1 MFAKI
6 KLFSIAIVFSAFA
19 MGTYAA
25 EQSDQEIQFD
35 AGVGRGGEPVA
46 AEGADEFRVCADQD
60 NLPYSNNKME
70 GFENRI
76 AELIAKDLGK
86 HVKYQFWYDR
96 IGFIRNTLNARRC
109 DVIIGTVAGND
120 MMLTSKPYYRS
131 GYVFVYR
138 KSSGYNIK
146 DWDSPDLRKA
156 KIGVVGQTPPSRPM
170 HDKGLMENSR
180 PYRIMRDLNL
190 PPSFMIDDLVKGEID
205 VAIIWGPIGGYYAK
219 KASEELVVVPVP
231 EYEQENPHGKEY
243 WNISVGVRKREKER
257 MALIDG
263 VLERRQAEINKI
275 LDEYGIPHVPVV
287 DEKKKVREKKSED
300 GKDQGDAIPKFE

>member
-6 KLFSIAIVFSAFA
+6 KLFSIAIVFSSFA
-19 MGTYAA
+19 MSFYAD
-25 EQSDQEIQFD
+25 EQSNQEIQFD
-35 AGVGRGGEPVA
+35 AEVGRGGEPVV

-120 MMLTSKPYYRS
+120 MVLASKPYYRS
-131 GYVFVYR
+131 GYVFVYK

-146 DWDSPDLRKA
+146 DWDSPDLHKA
-156 KIGVVGQTPPSRPM
+156 KIGVVGQTPPSRPLN
-170 HDKGLMENSR
+170 DKGLLGNSR

-190 PPSFMIDDLVKGEID
+190 PPSFMIDDLVKGDID
-205 VAIIWGPIGGYYAK
+205 VAIVWGPIGGYYAK
-219 KASEELVVVPVP
+219 KASEELVVVPAP
-231 EYEQENPHGKEY
+231 EYDQENPHGKEY
-243 WNISVGVRKREKER
+243 WNISVGVRKKEKER
-257 MALIDG
+257 MALING
-263 VLERRQAEINKI
+263 VLERRQADINKI

-287 DEKKKVREKKSED
+287 DEKKKIVEKKPEN